1 VIDTLRS
8 EWIKVRTVRM
18 NWVLGIIAVAFPL
31 VVSALT
37 AAFAGEEDLNGQ
49 DLLGVVT
56 GTGVVSAMLLG
67 TIAAAGI
74 AAEFGSGTIRPTFA
88 ATPRRS
94 RVVVAK
100 AVVAAAFSAGAGLA
114 IVVASFLVASVIA
127 ESRDISVSLSQ
138 VDAGVAPI
146 VGEVVLFALLGLLGL
161 ALGLIT
167 RNAPSAVVTLLLW
180 PLVAENLIIGLLSVA
195 GVDDAARF
203 MPYISGIQLANPEAG
218 DDPEVLGRVAGG
230 AYFAAVVLALLTLGA
245 LLTERRDA

>member
-18 NWVLGIIAVAFPL
+18 NWVLGLIAVAFPL
-31 VVSALT
+31 IVSALT
-37 AAFAGEEDLNGQ
+37 AALADERDLDGEE
-49 DLLGVVT
+49 LLGVVT

-74 AAEFGSGTIRPTFA
+74 ASEFGTGTIRPTFA

-94 RVVVAK
+94 RVVAAK
-100 AVVAAAFSAGAGLA
+100 AVVAAAFSAAAGLA
-114 IVVASFLVASVIA
+114 IVIASFLVASVIA
-127 ESRDISVSLSQ
+127 ESRDTSVSLSD
-138 VDAGVAPI
+138 VDAGIAPI

-195 GVDDAARF
+195 GVDRAARF

-218 DDPEVLGRVAGG
+218 QDPELLGRVAGG
-230 AYFAAVVLALLTLGA
+230 AYFGAVVLVLLVIGA